1 MLPADFIRQLSHYA
15 IKNIPCLFIIDFA
28 KKSPLL
34 FTEPEL
40 QQQGILYSLPIAPK
54 LKLSQP
60 ISETPICLDVETL
73 DEQIFQA
80 GFSQVQ
86 EHIAK
91 GDSYLL
97 NLCYAMKIKLNC
109 SLEQVF
115 RRAKAPYKLYVPRG
129 FVVFSPEAFVRI
141 RNNQIAT
148 FPMKG
153 TISATIPQA
162 EQILL
167 NDNKEI
173 QEHNTIVDLMRNDL
187 AQVAH
192 NVQLKRY
199 RYVEKI
205 NTHKGAILQTSSE
218 IVGDLPV
225 DWRKNLGNI
234 LYQLLPAGSISGAP
248 KAKTLEIIRKVEL
261 DNRGYYTGIFGYYD
275 GQNLDS
281 AVAIRFIEKRG
292 QDLFF
297 RAGGGIT
304 FQSEAQA
311 EYREILQKIYVPTT

>member
-15 IKNIPCLFIIDFA
+15 TQNIPCLFIIDFA

-40 QQQGILYSLPIAPK
+40 QQQGILYSLPITPK
-54 LKLSQP
+54 AELSQP
-60 ISETPICLDVETL
+60 ISEAPICLDVETL
-73 DEQIFQA
+73 NEQIFQA

-86 EHIAK
+86 ERINQ

-115 RRAKAPYKLYVPRG
+115 RQAQAPYKLYVPED

-187 AQVAH
+187 AQVAS
-192 NVQLKRY
+192 NVQLRRY

-218 IVGDLPV
+218 IVGDLPA
-225 DWRKNLGNI
+225 DWRANLGNI